1 MQEPMQE
8 PSRIIAR
15 LSDCPSRMDDWQ
27 LVLTSAEIPYSVE
40 RTSAGWAIVVP
51 GADAGRA
58 LRALDEFDRENAPS
72 APPAVEVVPQGVETY
87 ASFVAVALLAAFYVV
102 SGDARDDSIWF
113 RVGSGDAG
121 RILAGE
127 YWRVVTALTLHVDP
141 SHLLGNV
148 VAGVVFVTPICQTVG
163 SGVGLWLVLL
173 AGSLGN
179 LINAFFRG
187 APHDAVG
194 ASTAVFGAVGILAGL
209 EVIRI
214 VRLGAGR
221 RRAWLSVAASLALLA
236 ILGTSERADSTA
248 HLFGFLAGLGLG
260 LGAALTLPAA
270 RASRTQTALAIGAGA
285 AVVACWVLAL
295 R

>member
-1 MQEPMQE
+1 MHE

-15 LSDCPSRMDDWQ
+15 LSDCPSKMDDWQ
-27 LVLTSAEIPYSVE
+27 LVLTSAEIAYQIE
-40 RTSAGWAIVVP
+40 RTPAGWAIVVP
-51 GADAGRA
+51 GPDGERA

-72 APPAVEVVPQGVETY
+72 QPAPAEVVPQRVETY
-87 ASFVAVALLAAFYVV
+87 AGFVAVALLAAFYFV
-102 SGDARDDSIWF
+102 SGDARDDSVWF
-113 RVGSGDAG
+113 RAGSGDAG

-141 SHLLGNV
+141 GHLAGNV
-148 VAGVVFVTPICQTVG
+148 AAGAVFLTAVCQAVG
-163 SGVGLWLVLL
+163 AGVGLWLVLL

-179 LINAFFRG
+179 LVNAVARG

-194 ASTAVFGAVGILAGL
+194 ASTAVFGAVGVLAGL

-236 ILGTSERADSTA
+236 ILGTSERADYAA
-248 HLFGFLAGLGLG
+248 HLFGFLIGFGLG
-260 LGAALTLPAA
+260 LGAALVLPAA
-270 RASRTQTALAIGAGA
+270 RASRAQTGLALGAGA
-285 AVVACWVLAL
+285 AVVACWVAAL